1 MHIILGEISPTGTTN
16 VSFPE
21 LGWLSFMKIDLI
33 LDYQTILRNEPRPV
47 HLVANLRAPKL
58 EEHTRPRQAAFAIVL
73 DRSGSMAGEPL
84 QLAREACAAVVRNL
98 RPADLFTLVV
108 FDDSAQ
114 VVIPL
119 QKPAD
124 RQRMIGAI
132 ERISDGGSTNLMAGW
147 LLGRD
152 ELLKA
157 GSETARKILVLTDG
171 HLNQGITDRDRVEAL
186 VASGFD
192 RDGIRT
198 ACLGFGDAY
207 NEEILAAMS
216 AVGHG
221 RLHDAD
227 SAEKF
232 PAILAHEL
240 DGLQKIT
247 VQNVRLRVEPKLFC
261 NSWSQYG
268 DHPMITL
275 PDGRVEIALGDMVS
289 EEKRDF
295 VLLTEVLPLPL
306 LPGGELPASL
316 EGEELLGL
324 EFLWTEIGGTEIK
337 TCTSTHLVRI
347 QGTQNPQ
354 DVVLNQEV
362 IAVIAN
368 QIAGK
373 AAREAAAK
381 AREGNFEQAAHSVRA
396 AAAALQ
402 SFSAG
407 ELAEDA
413 RSLLDQSLRRIGSG
427 DLTARD
433 LKKLVYESR
442 HRIRSSSHDLYTG
455 SRKKQKSGASGK
467 GQRRQT
473 EQ

>member
-1 MHIILGEISPTGTTN
+1 MN
-16 VSFPE
+16 
-21 LGWLSFMKIDLI
+21 IDLT

-47 HLVANLRAPKL
+47 HLVSNLCAPKL
-58 EEHTRPRQAAFAIVL
+58 EAHARPRSASFAVVL

-84 QLAREACAAVVRNL
+84 RMAREACAAVVRNL
-98 RPADLFTLVV
+98 RPDDLFTLVV
-108 FDDSAQ
+108 FDESAQ

-119 QKPAD
+119 QKPVD
-124 RQRMIGAI
+124 RPGMIAAI
-132 ERISDGGSTNLMAGW
+132 ERIADGGSTNLMAGW

-157 GSETARKILVLTDG
+157 GAECDRKILVLTDG
-171 HLNQGITDRDRVEAL
+171 HLNQGITEPDRVEAL
-186 VASGFD
+186 TRSGFGK
-192 RDGIRT
+192 DGIRT

-207 NEEILAAMS
+207 NEEILEAMS
-216 AVGHG
+216 TVGHG
-221 RLHDAD
+221 QLHDAD

-247 VQNVRLRVEPKLFC
+247 VQNVRLRIEPKLFC
-261 NSWSQYG
+261 HSWSQYG
-268 DHPMITL
+268 DYPAITL
-275 PDGRVEIALGDMVS
+275 PDGRVEIALGDLVS
-289 EEKRDF
+289 EERRDF

-306 LPGGELPASL
+306 LPGGELPTSL

-324 EFLWTEIGGTEIK
+324 EFLWTAIADTEIK
-337 TCTSTHLVRI
+337 SCTSTHLVRI
-347 QGTQNPQ
+347 QGAQNPQ

-381 AREGNFEQAAHSVRA
+381 ARDGHFDQAAHSVRA
-396 AAAALQ
+396 ATAALRCFNA
-402 SFSAG
+402 SKSTV
-407 ELAEDA
+407 DA
-413 RSLLDQSLRRIGSG
+413 QSLLDESLQKISAR

-433 LKKLVYESR
+433 LKDLVYESR
-442 HRIRSSSHDLYTG
+442 LYTRSSSRALHTG
-455 SRKKQKSGASGK
+455 SRKKGNPRPSGEE
-467 GQRRQT
+467 QLRQP

>member
-1 MHIILGEISPTGTTN
+1 
-16 VSFPE
+16 
-21 LGWLSFMKIDLI
+21 MKIDLT
-33 LDYQTILRNEPRPV
+33 LDYQTILCNGSRPV
-47 HLVANLRAPKL
+47 HLVAKLCAPKL
-58 EEHTRPRQAAFAIVL
+58 EAHIRPRSAAFAVVL

-84 QLAREACAAVVRNL
+84 RLARQACTAVVRNL
-98 RPADLFTLVV
+98 RPDDLFTLVV

-119 QKPAD
+119 QKPVD
-124 RQRMIGAI
+124 RHTMIAAI
-132 ERISDGGSTNLMAGW
+132 ERIADGGSTNLMAGW

-157 GSETARKILVLTDG
+157 GTECDRKILVLTDG
-171 HLNQGITDRDRVEAL
+171 HLNQGITEPDRVEAL
-186 VASGFD
+186 TRSGFGK
-192 RDGIRT
+192 DGIRT
-198 ACLGFGDAY
+198 GCLGFGNSY
-207 NEEILAAMS
+207 NEEIMAAMS

-221 RLHDAD
+221 QLHDAD

-247 VQNVRLRVEPKLFC
+247 VQNVRLRVQPKLFC
-261 NSWSQYG
+261 HFWSQYG
-268 DHPMITL
+268 DYPAIAL

-289 EEKRDF
+289 EERRDF

-306 LPGGELPASL
+306 LPDGKLPASL
-316 EGEELLGL
+316 EGEELLAL
-324 EFLWTEIGGTEIK
+324 EFLWTAIGDAEIK
-337 TCTSTHLVRI
+337 SCTSKHLVRI

-354 DVVLNQEV
+354 DVILNQEV

-381 AREGNFEQAAHSVRA
+381 AREGDFNQALDSISA
-396 AAAALQ
+396 AKAAVQ
-402 SFSAG
+402 CFGSPEFS
-407 ELAEDA
+407 EDA
-413 RSLLDQSLRRIGSG
+413 QSLLDDSLRKIGSRE
-427 DLTARD
+427 LTARD
-433 LKKLVYESR
+433 LKNLVYESR
-442 HRIRSSSHDLYTG
+442 YRARSSSHTLYTG
-455 SRKKQKSGASGK
+455 SRKKPKSGPK
-467 GQRRQT
+467 GEEQRRQP